1 LKRFHWLLNTVNTAS
16 LPSMILRSF
25 AGGDRAYG
33 HAEQASDPLGNLT
46 AYVVPKEVRICKACR
61 SRPMISEQRI
71 RYAPLR
77 RHEILIGKQSVV
89 TEKKRDDMQVSL
101 NERHPTAYASEKKR
115 SAG

>member
-1 LKRFHWLLNTVNTAS
+1 
-16 LPSMILRSF
+16 
-25 AGGDRAYG
+25 
-33 HAEQASDPLGNLT
+33 
-46 AYVVPKEVRICKACR
+46 
-61 SRPMISEQRI
+61 MISEQRI

-77 RHEILIGKQSVV
+77 RHEILIGKQSIV